1 MCAMS
6 AVPEA
11 WLKSAQAL
19 VHGEDSDGRCAAVEA
34 WKARHVDPEWTDFSL
49 AVCREGCLWPEVVAI
64 LSEAAPMGV
73 ARVVVVP
80 QADNLLAKPKDLPPP
95 VLALLKQPIPDT
107 RLLLVCRG
115 TLAAGPGRPLGSK
128 PWSDWVKSGQ
138 VLKAGL
144 LDAGEAIVFVDA
156 WCRERKLQA
165 GMGVASLLASRLGGH
180 PGILRRTLEVLDLL
194 AEDRRIT
201 EEMVDQTTFRLAEQ
215 NAFAW
220 SQAWQKGQAAQALA
234 ALRLAL
240 EDDPAGAPLQLLGQA
255 RREAERL
262 ARLQEALALNLKG
275 PDLLGAVGLSPK
287 QEWLLGGLQ
296 RTIERLK
303 SPGLRKL
310 FSRINQAD
318 RDLKGTALSGANSVL
333 SGLTLEL
340 CRAWGSR

>member
-1 MCAMS
+1 MS

-11 WLKSAQAL
+11 WLKAEQAL
-19 VHGEDSDGRCAAVEA
+19 LHGEDADGRRTAMEA
-34 WKARHVDPEWTDFSL
+34 WKARHVDPEWADFCL
-49 AVCREGCLWPEVVAI
+49 TVCREGCAWPEVSAA
-64 LSEAAPMGV
+64 LAEAAPLGV
-73 ARVVVVP
+73 PRVVLVP
-80 QADNLLAKPKDLPPP
+80 QADNLLAKPKDLPPQI
-95 VLALLKQPIPDT
+95 LALLKQPIPDT

-115 TLAAGPGRPLGSK
+115 SLPAGPGRPLGSK
-128 PWSDWVKSGQ
+128 PWSDWAKAGQ
-138 VLKAGL
+138 VLKVGL
-144 LDAGEAIVFVDA
+144 LDAGEAIAFVEG
-156 WCRERKLQA
+156 WCREHKLQA
-165 GMGVASLLASRLGGH
+165 GMGVGSLLVNRLGGH

-194 AEDRRIT
+194 AEDRRVT

-262 ARLQEALALNLKG
+262 ARLHEALAQGLRG
-275 PDLLGAVGLSPK
+275 MDLLPAVGLSPK

-296 RTIERLK
+296 RTCERLK
-303 SPGLRKL
+303 AAGLRKL

-318 RDLKGTALSGANSVL
+318 RDLKGLALSGADSVL
-333 SGLTLEL
+333 TGLTLEL

>member
-1 MCAMS
+1 MTA
-6 AVPEA
+6 APEA
-11 WLKSAQAL
+11 WLKAEQAL
-19 VHGEDSDGRCAAVEA
+19 VHGEDSDGRRAAVAA
-34 WKARHVDPEWTDFSL
+34 WKDRHVDPEWADFSL
-49 AVCREGCLWPEVVAI
+49 TVCREGCLWPEVVAA
-64 LSEAAPMGV
+64 LSEAAPLGV
-73 ARVVVVP
+73 CRVVLVP
-80 QADNLLAKPKDLPPP
+80 QADNLLAKPKDLPPQ
-95 VLALLKQPIPDT
+95 VASLLKQPISDT

-128 PWSDWVKSGQ
+128 PWSDWVKAGQ

-144 LDAGEAIVFVDA
+144 LDSGEAAAFVDA

-180 PGILRRTLEVLDLL
+180 PGILARTLEVLELL

-201 EEMVDQTTFRLAEQ
+201 EEMVDQITFRLAEQ

-220 SQAWQKGQAAQALA
+220 SQAWQKGQAAAALA

-240 EDDPAGAPLQLLGQA
+240 EDDPAAAPLQLLGQA

-262 ARLQEALALNLKG
+262 AKLQEALAQKLQG
-275 PDLLGAVGLSPK
+275 PALLGAVGLSPK

-296 RTIERLK
+296 RTCERLK
-303 SPGLRKL
+303 GPGLQKL

-333 SGLTLEL
+333 TSLTLDL